1 MAKWWEAIKD
11 GIADSATLD
20 VVTTSGTI
28 KLDPQTGD
36 GERDFEELF
45 NQIAGKVKAADS
57 DIKLIAYT
65 HAEWDCDTVN
75 FVTEEPSEAELKLI
89 QSHNAVVDAAH
100 EKRRAAVQMLAEMIG
115 VN

>member
-28 KLDPQTGD
+28 KLEPQTGE

-65 HAEWDCDTVN
+65 HACLLYT
-75 FVTEEPSEAELKLI
+75 S
-89 QSHNAVVDAAH
+89 DAAD
-100 EKRRAAVQMLAEMIG
+100 E
-115 VN
+115 